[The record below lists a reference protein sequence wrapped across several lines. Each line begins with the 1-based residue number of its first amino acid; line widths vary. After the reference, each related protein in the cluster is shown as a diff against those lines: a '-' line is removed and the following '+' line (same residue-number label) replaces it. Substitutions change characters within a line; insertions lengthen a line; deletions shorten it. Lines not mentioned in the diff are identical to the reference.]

1 MRKLAIFTA
10 AFAAA
15 AAVSVYWLQDV
26 RALWAAGVCLVVSLV
41 GWRLR
46 AEPIRLAAL
55 GLAAGLLW
63 PMAYGQ
69 LWLGRAAELAG
80 TEQDIT
86 VTLLEQPRETQ
97 YGSSA
102 LCRLEGYDAVLYAD
116 ESLLDQAP
124 GTHVACT
131 ARIEASGLDVSQG
144 ESLYLRSN
152 DVVLCLYTQSELET
166 EPGTPSLPI
175 RLRHWLQ
182 QRLEL
187 LYQGDAAALLRAL
200 LTGDR
205 SQLSYAVQND
215 LSVAGMRHAV
225 AVSGMHVSMLLALLS
240 LLCGRNPRLTAFLG
254 IPVVALFALMTGA
267 SASVCRA
274 AVMQILLLCA
284 PLLRREPDPPTS
296 LAAAAL
302 VLLIQNPWAIASVSF
317 QLSFAA
323 VAGLLLFSGPI
334 QRRILALSR
343 RPGRVLRFA
352 AGVVSASL
360 GATVLTLPLTV
371 FYFRMV
377 SLAAIAANLLGLW
390 AVTGC
395 FTLGL
400 LSCLLGPAG
409 PVLAWPAALLA
420 RYVLALCRILAAWP
434 YAAAYPQNW
443 PLMVWGICAYGLAL
457 LWLISKRK
465 LPVLWPLCGLTAA
478 FLVCILAARW
488 QFVRSPWQF
497 TALDVGQGQ
506 CLLLRCGDFSA
517 VIDCGGS
524 YGPEAGEQLARTL
537 HSAGVTRTDALILTH
552 YDADHAGGAE
562 QLLHRVTIDSL
573 FLPDMADSSGVRAAL
588 EESGSRVFQVNTTME
603 ITFPGGKI
611 LLYPPVSGENDNNSG
626 VCVLATAAEYDILVT
641 GDLDQYAEMRLL
653 SRQTLPAVELLVAG
667 HHGSA
672 GATSQILL
680 DTVQPETVLISV
692 GKDNPYGHPAQETLD
707 RIARTGAEILRTDEL
722 GTITIKP

>member
-1 MRKLAIFTA
+1 MRKLAVFTV

-15 AAVSVYWLQDV
+15 AAVYVYWMQDV
-26 RALWAAGVCLVVSLV
+26 RALWLAGACLILSLL
-41 GWRLR
+41 GRWLR
-46 AEPIRLAAL
+46 MRRISLAAL

-63 PMAYGQ
+63 PMVYGQ

-80 TEQDIT
+80 TEQTVT

-102 LCRLEGYDAVLYAD
+102 LCRLEGYDAVLYAG

-124 GTHVACT
+124 GTRVTCT
-131 ARIEASGLDVSQG
+131 ARMEASGLDVSRG

-152 DVVLCLYTQSELET
+152 DVVLCLYAQSEPET
-166 EPGTPSLPI
+166 APGTPSLPI
-175 RLRHWLQ
+175 RLRYWLQ
-182 QRLEL
+182 QRLDT
-187 LYQGDAAALLRAL
+187 LYRGDAAALLRAL

-205 SQLSYAVQND
+205 SQLSYAIEND

-225 AVSGMHVSMLLALLS
+225 AVSGMHVSMLLAMIS
-240 LLCGRNPRLTAFLG
+240 LVCGRSPRLTAIFG
-254 IPVVALFALMTGA
+254 IPLVTLFALMTGA

-274 AVMQILLLCA
+274 AVMQILLLSA
-284 PLLRREPDPPTS
+284 PLLRREPDYPTS

-302 VLLIQNPWAIASVSF
+302 ILLVQNPWAIASVSF

-343 RPGRVLRFA
+343 RPGRLLRFA
-352 AGVVSASL
+352 AGAVSASL
-360 GATVLTLPLTV
+360 GATALTLPLTV
-371 FYFRMV
+371 FYFRIV
-377 SLAAIAANLLGLW
+377 SLAAVLANLLGLW
-390 AVTGC
+390 AITGC

-409 PVLAWPAALLA
+409 PVLAWAAALLA
-420 RYVLALCRILAAWP
+420 RYVLGLCSIIASWP
-434 YAAAYPQNW
+434 YAAAYSQNW
-443 PLMVWGICAYGLAL
+443 PLVIWGICAYGLAL
-457 LWLISKRK
+457 LWLASRRK
-465 LPVLWPLCGLTAA
+465 LPVLWPFCGLTAA
-478 FLVCILAARW
+478 FLLCILAARW
-488 QFVRSPWQF
+488 QFVRSPWRF

-506 CLLLRCGDFSA
+506 CLLLQSGDFTA

-537 HSAGVTRTDALILTH
+537 HSAGVTRADALILTH
-552 YDADHAGGAE
+552 YDGDHAGGAE
-562 QLLHRVTIDSL
+562 QLLYRIRIDSL
-573 FLPDMADSSGVRAAL
+573 FLPDMADSSGVRTAL
-588 EESGSRVFQVNTTME
+588 EECGSRVFWVDAETE

-611 LLYPPVSGENDNNSG
+611 LLYPPVFKENDNNGG
-626 VCVLATAAEYDILVT
+626 VCVLATVAEYDILVT
-641 GDLDQYAEMRLL
+641 GDLDQFAEMRLL
-653 SRQTLPAVELLVAG
+653 SRQELPAVELLVAG

-672 GATSQILL
+672 GSTSQILL
-680 DTVQPETVLISV
+680 DTVQPETVLVSV
-692 GKDNPYGHPAQETLD
+692 GKDNPYGHPARETLD